1 MTDPWESAYRQVPPE
16 GKAFEVEL
24 RAPGRH
30 IGEWS
35 LVEELLEKD
44 NRLQLIH
51 KGGFAIIPHVD
62 DLEIMVTI
70 VDLAE

>member
-1 MTDPWESAYRQVPPE
+1 MADPWEGGYRQVPPE
-16 GKAFEVEL
+16 GKTFKVEL

-35 LVEELLEKD
+35 RVEELLEKD
-44 NRLQLIH
+44 NRLKLTH
-51 KGGFAIIPHVD
+51 RGGFVIIPHVD

-70 VDLAE
+70 VE